1 MNEFDVNGS
10 DRGRRILLGVGG
22 VVVLVAALI
31 GLFVGENSAGASI
44 DFLGVATLPVS
55 PVPMALYGAILATVA
70 LGALFGA
77 VEFVSRLEDRDRL

>member
-1 MNEFDVNGS
+1 MNELDVKESG
-10 DRGRRILLGVGG
+10 RGRRILLGVGG

-44 DFLGVATLPVS
+44 DLLGVATLPVS
-55 PVPMALYGAILATVA
+55 PIPMALYGAVLATVA

-77 VEFVSRLEDRDRL
+77 VEFVSRVEERDRV

>member
-1 MNEFDVNGS
+1 MNES

-22 VVVLVAALI
+22 VVVLVAGLI

-44 DFLGVATLPVS
+44 DLFGVATLPVS

-77 VEFVSRLEDRDRL
+77 VEFVSRLEDRDRV